1 LVPAA
6 SDEQHAHQARLIKPL
21 ACGRPDRPIGIRFG
35 LAYLASAITQLGQS
49 APSRPP
55 TLLSALTGTRPKETR
70 AATAAA
76 HAEPVAS
83 PPSSRSFIGQAED
96 MEFIPPEPRS
106 LTNDPVPAETHD
118 DPLADVPLIGPVT
131 DRFTIQPGDIEF
143 IVVGSIEVVIH
154 PADTDDP
161 ND

>member
-1 LVPAA
+1 V
-6 SDEQHAHQARLIKPL
+6 EK
-21 ACGRPDRPIGIRFG
+21 
-35 LAYLASAITQLGQS
+35 
-49 APSRPP
+49 
-55 TLLSALTGTRPKETR
+55 
-70 AATAAA
+70 
-76 HAEPVAS
+76 
-83 PPSSRSFIGQAED
+83 D

>member
-1 LVPAA
+1 MDIEGSKALYDARSAQTGVSVGWPTLSVRLAPAA
-6 SDEQHAHQARLIKPL
+6 PRTPTPRTSNMPPKIPTPA
-21 ACGRPDRPIGIRFG
+21 
-35 LAYLASAITQLGQS
+35 QL
-49 APSRPP
+49 P
-55 TLLSALTGTRPKETR
+55 TTRPKETR
-70 AATAAA
+70 AASAAA

-83 PPSSRSFIGQAED
+83 PPSSRSRFIGQAED
-96 MEFIPPEPRS
+96 MEFIPPEPCS
-106 LTNDPVPAETHD
+106 LTNDPVPPETHD

>member
-1 LVPAA
+1 MPPKMPTPA
-6 SDEQHAHQARLIKPL
+6 
-21 ACGRPDRPIGIRFG
+21 
-35 LAYLASAITQLGQS
+35 QL
-49 APSRPP
+49 P
-55 TLLSALTGTRPKETR
+55 TTRPKETR
-70 AATAAA
+70 AASAAA

-83 PPSSRSFIGQAED
+83 PPSSCSRFIGQAED